1 MKSQLSRASFLNY
14 EGATGPELINI
25 PLPDG
30 FEQMT
35 PGEKIQFISDA
46 LKNLENKYP
55 PDKENLRRHTSL
67 VRIGQGKLTYSV
79 EYLPVPD
86 DDY

>member
-1 MKSQLSRASFLNY
+1 MKTQLNRASMLNY
-14 EGATGPELINI
+14 EGATGPELITI

-30 FEQMT
+30 FDRMS
-35 PGEKIQFISDA
+35 PGERIQFLSEA
-46 LKNLENKYP
+46 LKTIEFKYP
-55 PDKENLRRHTSL
+55 ADKENLRRHTSL
-67 VRIGQGKLTYSV
+67 VRIAKGKATYSV